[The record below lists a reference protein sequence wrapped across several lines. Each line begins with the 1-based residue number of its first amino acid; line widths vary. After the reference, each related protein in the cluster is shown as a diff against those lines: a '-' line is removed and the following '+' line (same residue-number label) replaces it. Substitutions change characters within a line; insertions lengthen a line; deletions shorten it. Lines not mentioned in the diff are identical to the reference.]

1 MGIQK
6 LSFKSIRNVW
16 AWAAALV
23 VLTGVAAC
31 APATLPAATQ
41 TLPVITLTSLPTFTV
56 EPSLPPTETVL
67 PGPTLKPTK
76 TIAPAWT
83 STPPADFSKINIIGL
98 TSGPTGIS
106 LVAEL
111 AGVNGG
117 YTLELGGLVYQCA
130 TDEAYPDRLFC
141 QGLAKPVLD
150 QDISLK
156 VASAELSQR
165 VYSGRIT
172 IPSAMFATQVPD
184 YYTYNACP
192 ERGQNVS
199 CETECRIAP
208 DGNPC
213 IVSTCTDTCGAYF
226 AVDTCPLMSMDFN
239 SCTAEQWQQMK
250 ARYNI
255 P

>member
-1 MGIQK
+1 MGIRK
-6 LSFKSIRNVW
+6 LSFKMTQKLWVC
-16 AWAAALV
+16 AAAWV
-23 VLTGVAAC
+23 VLAGAAAC
-31 APATLPAATQ
+31 SPVS
-41 TLPVITLTSLPTFTV
+41 LPVATPTPPVMTVTSLPTVTIQPTLL
-56 EPSLPPTETVL
+56 PSETILPD
-67 PGPTLKPTK
+67 PTLKPTR
-76 TIAPAWT
+76 TIASTLT
-83 STPPADFSKINIIGL
+83 STPPADFSKINITGL
-98 TSGPTGIS
+98 TSGPNGIS
-106 LVAEL
+106 MVAVLV
-111 AGVNGG
+111 GVKGG
-117 YTLELGGLVYQCA
+117 YTIELGGVAYQCA
-130 TDEAYPDRLFC
+130 TDDAYPDRLFC

-156 VASAELSQR
+156 VTSADLSKL

-184 YYTYNACP
+184 YYTYNSCP